1 MQVAGSMSVGRL
13 APMHTLGKKN
23 VRELSKNV
31 TPELIKDNV
40 ILVDELREK
49 TIEEYTNDHFQ
60 PIIDQYNEKQKRN
73 DRKIKTPYV
82 EWHKNNGN
90 LSQGKVSL
98 AYECVIQIGEHD
110 SLGHQYYEAE
120 GKQRE
125 KIHRWYEKEYRALLQ
140 DFQKQ
145 YPHLH
150 VLYAAL
156 HFDEKDG
163 TPHMH
168 LCFQPEAECTRGLS
182 VQVSIGKA
190 LGQDG
195 IPRLESR
202 YESEKEGYQ
211 MSRMYRQFHHEFI
224 NKRILAAGFELKEEV
239 HGRKHDD
246 KSYFTDMMAEL
257 DRQAEQQTSQLA
269 ERERQVAQSEEQA
282 AEKVQSAEQA
292 VQAAKREQEAAKEQT
307 QRSYQEKQEV
317 EQEIERKQGQV
328 EALDK
333 KIQNKADVA
342 AFRDKI
348 SEVYRAPDNDGGS
361 YPEIYGRSSKKINKK
376 KIQLV
381 HVSEEAIKHL
391 YQKVKAYD
399 TVARKEK
406 EMELRTD
413 WAIKEVDKDER
424 IQCLKVKNA
433 DLNNKLEKA
442 KTQARQAKEHENRA
456 LGRANQAE
464 AFIEEMGLFEE
475 YKRLIPKWT

>member
-1 MQVAGSMSVGRL
+1 
-13 APMHTLGKKN
+13 MHTLGKN
-23 VRELSKNV
+23 GVRELSKNV
-31 TPELIKDNV
+31 TPELTKDNV
-40 ILVDELREK
+40 VLTDILNGR
-49 TIEEYTNDHFQ
+49 TIEEYTNQRFQ
-60 PIIDQYNEKQKRN
+60 PVIDQFNAKQKRN

-90 LSQGKVSL
+90 LTQGKVSL
-98 AYECVIQIGEHD
+98 AYECVIQIGEHET
-110 SLGHQYYEAE
+110 LGRQYYEAE
-120 GKQRE
+120 WKQRE
-125 KIHRWYEKEYRALLQ
+125 AIHRWYEKEYRGLLQ

-145 YPHLH
+145 YPHLQ

-168 LCFQPEAECTRGLS
+168 LCFQPEAECSRGLS
-182 VQVSIGKA
+182 LQVSIGKA

-257 DRQAEQQTSQLA
+257 DAKAAEQNSELA
-269 ERERQVAQSEEQA
+269 KREEQVAQSEAQA
-282 AEKVQSAEQA
+282 AEKVKSADAA
-292 VQAAKREQEAAKEQT
+292 VQSAKREQ
-307 QRSYQEKQEV
+307 QEV
-317 EQEIERKQGQV
+317 EQEIERKQSQV

-342 AFRDKI
+342 EFKDKI
-348 SEVYRAPDNDGGS
+348 SEVYRASEDYGLS
-361 YPEIYGRSSKKINKK
+361 YPEIHGRSSKKIDKK
-376 KIQLV
+376 KVELV
-381 HVSEEAIKHL
+381 LVSEEAIKHL
-391 YQKVKAYD
+391 YQKAKAYD
-399 TVARKEK
+399 TVSRKAK
-406 EMELRTD
+406 EMELQTE
-413 WAIKEVDKDER
+413 WAVKAVDKDER
-424 IQCLKVKNA
+424 IQSLKAKNA

-442 KTQARQAKEHENRA
+442 KIQARQAKELENKA

-464 AFIEEMGLFEE
+464 EFIEEKGLTEE
-475 YKRLIPKWT
+475 YKRITPKWT